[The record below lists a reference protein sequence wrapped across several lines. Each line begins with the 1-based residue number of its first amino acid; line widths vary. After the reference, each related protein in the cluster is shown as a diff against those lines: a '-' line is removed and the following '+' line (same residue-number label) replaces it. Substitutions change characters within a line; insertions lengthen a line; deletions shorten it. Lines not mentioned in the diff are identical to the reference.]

1 MQSQDLQPSQKMAN
15 ATGGT
20 QSLKVASRIILPWQ
34 KLLKLHRNVKR
45 PFYKW
50 HVQIDVVD
58 SYLVGMQ
65 RFQPERILLTDCLK
79 HGGAKENGYLA
90 PLCLLLQN
98 FMK

>member
-20 QSLKVASRIILPWQ
+20 RSLKVASRIILPWQ
-34 KLLKLHRNVKR
+34 KLPKLHRNVKR

-65 RFQPERILLTDCLK
+65 RFQLERILLTDCLK

-98 FMK
+98 FMR